1 MQQTKKFKMADAI
14 SPYLA
19 VSCGLIVNACHPSHW
34 ISCCY
39 NAVQYNIL
47 YASQQ
52 WLKQNLKQGLNNQ
65 KTSHISPWRASYW
78 ESFVQIFFSHKIDH
92 VIMAPYCTIFLLI
105 SEPGRMLQMKT
116 TSWVLIPELALR
128 SYSYWPHGYGISK
141 EVNGCNWNLEDRIIV
156 TAVKMTKNYTVDEN
170 LLVVFLCQYLLH
182 TLWYCWHCLYLS
194 IITYI
199 NIYIYILHTPF
210 NVDYLMHWII
220 HLHTNYYDTKI
231 VSSWDDCNI
240 YINMWILW
248 LKCRS

>member
-1 MQQTKKFKMADAI
+1 MHVGIAYLRWRGKHSRHSQRMRTRNFAYLARGPYITAVTEAEFEAGFEQPKDI
-14 SPYLA
+14 PYLA
-19 VSCGLIVNACHPSHW
+19 LTGELLRVFCSD
-34 ISCCY
+34 
-39 NAVQYNIL
+39 
-47 YASQQ
+47 
-52 WLKQNLKQGLNNQ
+52 
-65 KTSHISPWRASYW
+65 
-78 ESFVQIFFSHKIDH
+78 FFFHKIGH

-105 SEPGRMLQMKT
+105 SDPGRMLQMKT